1 MLFLGCLDDEV
12 CFFLAVWMTRCAFSW
27 LFGRRGVLCLGCL
40 DAAVCISPRW
50 RRRRRGLHILLL
62 AGSTA
67 AEARTAIFDGEPAVE
82 ARRHAFFFWRGPRRR
97 RQGRRIFL
105 LAGSTAAEAVTASLF
120 LTGSSAEEA
129 RTAYNL
135 FRQGERILFFGSG
148 TAEVIRQR
156 RRDLRAGRL
165 PLRLFGSDRNDDSQ
179 FSSRLALRR

>member
-1 MLFLGCLDDEV
+1 MLWLGCLDDAA
-12 CFFLAVWMTRCAFSW
+12 CFFLAVWTTRRALSW
-27 LFGRRGVLCLGCL
+27 LFGRRGV
-40 DAAVCISPRW
+40 
-50 RRRRRGLHILLL
+50 HF
-62 AGSTA
+62 STVAA
-67 AEARTAIFDGEPAVE
+67 AEARTSYSSFGGEHGGRGADGNFFDGEPAAE

-97 RQGRRIFL
+97 RQGRHIFL
-105 LAGSTAAEAVTASLF
+105 LAGSTAAEAGTASLF
-120 LTGSSAEEA
+120 LTRSSAEEA

-135 FRQGERILFFGSG
+135 FWQGERILFFGSG